1 MNLAVHG
8 LEGDLGNT
16 YGSTFTN
23 DQHHTLRA
31 DYILANPP
39 FNISDWGADKL
50 QKDPRWQYGIPPA
63 RNANYAW
70 LQHML
75 ARLSNAGRAAIVLAN
90 GSMTTQQSGE
100 GDIRKAMIKDDV
112 VECMVALPGQ
122 LFSNTQIP
130 ACLWFMSKDKKAG
143 KNGKQDR
150 SGQILFIDC
159 RKMGSEQLSRTQIAF
174 TQEEIHRIAQAYHRW
189 RETVFSDGGAYEDI
203 PGFCYSADLKGIEK
217 HRILYKPQIPPKTT
231 DKH

>member
-1 MNLAVHG
+1 
-8 LEGDLGNT
+8 
-16 YGSTFTN
+16 
-23 DQHHTLRA
+23 
-31 DYILANPP
+31 
-39 FNISDWGADKL
+39 
-50 QKDPRWQYGIPPA
+50 IPPA

-75 ARLSNAGRAAIVLAN
+75 ARLSKVGRAGIVLAN

-122 LFSNTQIP
+122 LFANTPIP

-143 KNGKQDR
+143 KNGSRDR
-150 SGQILFIDC
+150 SGEILFIDC

-174 TQEEIHRIAQAYHRW
+174 TEEEIHTIAQTCHRW
-189 RETVFSDGGAYEDI
+189 RETEFSDGEPYEDVL
-203 PGFCYSADLKGIEK
+203 GFCYSAELEEVEK
-217 HRILYKPQIPPKTT
+217 HGFVLTPGRYVGTVAEEEDDVTFGEKMAELTGQLYEQMAKAKKLDAVIRKNL
-231 DKH
+231 DGLGYGG